1 MPQERLIQVA
11 HTFKSL
17 YLEEVCT
24 MAQQAAPIAHDLM
37 DEPHVAGRRVSV
49 LQLYERIEELGLDP
63 HEVADQYDLDVA
75 AVYYALAYYH
85 ANPEEMQQVRDQR
98 DDTATELREAATQT
112 RPEGVTP
119 PRSDRE

>member
-1 MPQERLIQVA
+1 
-11 HTFKSL
+11 
-17 YLEEVCT
+17 

-49 LQLYERIEELGLDP
+49 LQLYERVEEVGLDP

-75 AVYYALAYYH
+75 PVYYALAYYH
-85 ANPEEMQQVRDQR
+85 ANTEEMQEVRDQR
-98 DDTATELREAATQT
+98 ETAASELREAATQN

-119 PRSDRE
+119 PGTDRE

>member
-1 MPQERLIQVA
+1 MVQKVLIRIA

-17 YLEEVCT
+17 YCIDACT

-49 LQLYERIEELGLDP
+49 LQLYERVEELGLDP
-63 HEVADQYDLDVA
+63 HDVADQYDLDVA
-75 AVYYALAYYH
+75 EIYYALAYYH
-85 ANPEEMQQVRDQR
+85 ANPEEMQRVREER
-98 DDTATELREAATQT
+98 ETTAAELRERADQT

-119 PRSDRE
+119 SNTDSE

>member
-1 MPQERLIQVA
+1 
-11 HTFKSL
+11 
-17 YLEEVCT
+17 

-49 LQLYERIEELGLDP
+49 LQLYERVEEVGLDP

-98 DDTATELREAATQT
+98 ETAVSELREAATQN
-112 RPEGVTP
+112 RPEGATP
-119 PRSDRE
+119 PGTDRE

>member
-1 MPQERLIQVA
+1 
-11 HTFKSL
+11 
-17 YLEEVCT
+17 

-49 LQLYERIEELGLDP
+49 LQLYERVEEVGLDP

-85 ANPEEMQQVRDQR
+85 ANPEEMQQVREQR
-98 DDTATELREAATQT
+98 ETSDGDRTTT
-112 RPEGVTP
+112 RSYPTTSPVRGLLTVPSSTSTVCKPFSSTNTP
-119 PRSDRE
+119 PSRSLI